1 MRIVLE
7 GIIELPSHEKNNLQR
22 SFARQKRKGST
33 PRVEAQNSDSKNK
46 RTYYEQN
53 YISTWDFSKKKSS
66 IGKCYIKFFY
76 LFIKLEKPDL
86 KS

>member
-1 MRIVLE
+1 MRIVLV
-7 GIIELPSHEKNNLQR
+7 GIIELPSHKKNNLQR

-33 PRVEAQNSDSKNK
+33 LRVEAQNSDSKNK
-46 RTYYEQN
+46 RTYYFNIGLFQ
-53 YISTWDFSKKKSS
+53 KKSS

-86 KS
+86 KQ